1 MRKVF
6 ALSLFF
12 SFALLSFIWQEVNA
26 ASQAATQTPL
36 EPYVFSTATPV
47 PATAT
52 PTPPAPCPTQA
63 IQSVEALD
71 PGWLATCGHCV
82 QTPTA
87 TSQYVIGTVQ
97 PTWNALTPSPSAT
110 PLPSASP
117 TASVTPTQSPIVI
130 ETVSSASNSWVHN
143 GGQYWLGQDI
153 YYDSQISG
161 YKIGFVYLTTGNV
174 GSCSWKRMGS
184 DMWTNT
190 SDDNPVGGLDGRLF
204 VSMPL
209 YTSNEWSLNGLG
221 NAFASQA
228 DMDDWVD
235 SHFGADAIHASSASL
250 ILGPGDNNVWARWE
264 LGWSCTGT
272 VNVDVVAIIGYGSL
286 SQQETATPEPSA
298 SCSEP
303 VYRNE
308 TPIVDYGGFDQLGS
322 TCYTLIPG
330 FSFTI
335 PSIFGLTEEF
345 TLSADTYQLCVQWY
359 SFPELSILDITI
371 PLDLVIL
378 PAAVWLF
385 RRFMEL

>member
-1 MRKVF
+1 MFSIFF
-6 ALSLFF
+6 ALVVLGL
-12 SFALLSFIWQEVNA
+12 AWQEA
-26 ASQAATQTPL
+26 DASALATSTQTPL
-36 EPYVFSTATPV
+36 GTFAFSTATPV

-52 PTPPAPCPTQA
+52 PTPQAPCPTQS
-63 IQSVEALD
+63 IQSVGALD
-71 PGWLATCGHCV
+71 PGWLATCGHCIQT
-82 QTPTA
+82 QTP
-87 TSQYVIGTVQ
+87 TSQYVIGTIP
-97 PTWNALTPSPSAT
+97 PTWNPLTPSPSA
-110 PLPSASP
+110 PLATA
-117 TASVTPTQSPIVI
+117 TASATPTLSPIVI
-130 ETVSSASNSWVHN
+130 ETVSGVSNSWVHN

-153 YYDSQISG
+153 YYDSQIQG
-161 YKIGFVYLTTGNV
+161 YKIGFVYMTSGNV

-184 DMWTNT
+184 DMWTNS

-204 VSMPL
+204 VSMPP
-209 YTSNEWSLNGLG
+209 YTSNQWFLNGLA

-228 DMDDWVD
+228 DMDNWID
-235 SHFGADAIHASSASL
+235 SHFGVDAIHASSASL
-250 ILGPGDNNVWARWE
+250 ILGPGDNNVWTRWE
-264 LGWSCTGT
+264 LGWSCTGS

-286 SQQETATPEPSA
+286 PQQATPEPSV

-308 TPIVDYGGFDQLGS
+308 TPIVDYGGFAQLGS

-335 PSIFGLTEEF
+335 PSIFGLNDEF
-345 TLSADTYQLCVQWY
+345 TLGSDTYQLCVQWY